1 MEQQPGMK
9 SDDRPRAGRRVRH
22 GIEAAEEKYSGSA
35 AEDLWHRLNAL
46 DFMNQAMILAGT
58 LLLCV
63 FPFLIVLSALA
74 GRGVASS
81 ASRRL
86 GLNQQAAADMG
97 HLFTSS
103 GATSA
108 TISTACL
115 VLLVLFA
122 FAGANAVQQVY
133 ERIFDLDSRGTRDML
148 RRMIWAALVVGW
160 LFLGDL
166 VGPWARAGGPVL
178 FGHRHP
184 GRVHRLLVVRDAVP
198 AGREDHMAEAIA
210 VRRGHRAVLAG
221 HGGSLL
227 GHLFRHGHLVRRQVR
242 SDRYRVRPVV
252 LHTRGRGGDHPGR
265 GGGHRMA
272 RAEPVV
278 PGRVQEIA
286 AGPVTGGTGP
296 GAEIWREA
304 RASGLMITWAVLR
317 VVASVVVVTAVYYL
331 LPFDRPATGV
341 AVTLLVAG
349 LVVFV
354 ALVAFQV
361 RAITASPFPGLR
373 AIEALATSVPLFLAL
388 FAGTYFVMARLSPGS
403 FTAPLSRTDALYF
416 TVTVFSTVGFGDITA
431 KAETARLVVTG
442 QMIADQPKV
451 R

>member
-166 VGPWARAGGPVL
+166 AGPWARAGGPVL

-304 RASGLMITWAVLR
+304 RASGL
-317 VVASVVVVTAVYYL
+317 
-331 LPFDRPATGV
+331 
-341 AVTLLVAG
+341 
-349 LVVFV
+349 
-354 ALVAFQV
+354 
-361 RAITASPFPGLR
+361 
-373 AIEALATSVPLFLAL
+373 
-388 FAGTYFVMARLSPGS
+388 VMARLSPGS

-442 QMIADQPKV
+442 QMIADLVILGLAIKAIVGAVRRGRQRQPQDASNAQFTD
-451 R
+451 